1 MVEIIKAIFLGII
14 EGITEWLPISSTGH
28 LILVEKVLGFA
39 KDDPAFRE
47 MFEVVIQLGAV
58 LAVVVLYFDKL
69 WPFNSKREMGFV
81 NKNSLSIWGKVLV
94 GAVPAGVIGLLFDN
108 KINELFYSEKV
119 NAFVIAATLIIYG
132 IAFIVIEAL
141 KKSATPKIKTMKDL
155 SYKTAFLIG
164 VCQILAMVPGTS
176 RSGVTILGAVLL
188 GTSRTVAAEYS
199 FFMAVPVMVGASGLK
214 ILKYI
219 LEISGSGM
227 GYSNYAMQLV
237 VLITGMVTAFIVSVL
252 AIKFFIGYIK
262 KKDFSAFGYYR
273 IALGILVIIFFALIF
288 K

>member
-39 KDDPAFRE
+39 KDDLAFRE

-94 GAVPAGVIGLLFDN
+94 GAVPAGIIGLLFDD

-141 KKSATPKIKTMKDL
+141 KKNATPKIKTMKDL

-164 VCQILAMVPGTS
+164 VCQILAMIPGTS

-199 FFMAVPVMVGASGLK
+199 FFMAVPVMAGASGLK
-214 ILKYI
+214 IVKYI
-219 LEISGSGM
+219 LEISGSGT

-273 IALGILVIIFFALIF
+273 IALGILVIIFFAFIF

>member
-1 MVEIIKAIFLGII
+1 MVEMIKAIILGII

-39 KDDPAFRE
+39 KDDAAFRE

-69 WPFNSKREMGFV
+69 WPFNTKRELHFV

-94 GAVPAGVIGLLFDN
+94 GAVPAGVVGLLFDD

-141 KKSATPKIKTMKDL
+141 KKNATPKIKTMKDL

-164 VCQILAMVPGTS
+164 VCQILAMIPGTS

-188 GTSRTVAAEYS
+188 GTSRTASAEYS
-199 FFMAVPVMVGASGLK
+199 FFMAVPVMAGASGLK
-214 ILKYI
+214 IVKYI
-219 LEISGSGM
+219 LEIGESGT

-237 VLITGMVTAFIVSVL
+237 VLMTGMVTAFIVSVL

-262 KKDFSAFGYYR
+262 KKDFSVFGYYR
-273 IALGILVIIFFALIF
+273 IALGILVIIFFGFVF

>member
-1 MVEIIKAIFLGII
+1 MVEMIKAILLGII

-28 LILVEKVLGFA
+28 LILLEKVLGFA
-39 KDDPAFRE
+39 KDDAAFRE

-58 LAVVVLYFDKL
+58 LAVIVLYFDKL
-69 WPFNSKREMGFV
+69 WPFSSKRDLGFV
-81 NKNSLSIWGKVLV
+81 NKNSLSIWGKVLI
-94 GAVPAGVIGLLFDN
+94 GAVPAGVIGLLFDD

-132 IAFIVIEAL
+132 VAFIVIEAV
-141 KKSATPKIKTMKDL
+141 KKNATPKIKTMKDL

-164 VCQILAMVPGTS
+164 VCQILAMIPGTS

-199 FFMAVPVMVGASGLK
+199 FFMAVPVMAGASGLK
-214 ILKYI
+214 IVKYI
-219 LEISGSGM
+219 LEIAKSGT

-237 VLITGMVTAFIVSVL
+237 VLMTGMVTAFIVSVV

-273 IALGILVIIFFALIF
+273 IALGILVIIFFGFVF